1 MYPQTVSG
9 LKIRDL
15 RNGERLAGA
24 LNADIYFGA
33 NEIKGNILGRRAND
47 GQRNDDAGKQC
58 DRDSVTA
65 R

>member
-1 MYPQTVSG
+1 MYPQTVPG

-24 LNADIYFGA
+24 LHADIDLGA
-33 NEIKGNILGRRAND
+33 DEIKRNILGRSAND

-58 DRDSVTA
+58 DRDSLTV